1 MDERKKKFLR
11 RFDGIKD
18 LPSLPAIVARVN
30 QMLDDPATHIDS
42 LCRIIEKDQAI
53 VFKMLRLVNS
63 AFFGLREKVS
73 TTNEA
78 AIVLGFDA
86 IRNIVV
92 SLSAF
97 TTLNNIS
104 RKKTLEE
111 FKIEAFWRHS
121 IGVAVLSKYLADK
134 SGTGDP
140 EKCFV
145 AGLLH
150 DMGKLILAYFFTE
163 DFRKVIARA
172 REGSLLYQ
180 DAEKL
185 TLPLPHNE
193 FAYYVT
199 QKWHIPSHLSHTIY
213 AHHAVKVG
221 AVSFEDSIIVN
232 TADGIINSYTADFL
246 NSNTQPGKLIYRYFD
261 PQSARRMRLWIESS
275 EQWYPEVK
283 LMINE
288 ASTLLME

>member
-1 MDERKKKFLR
+1 MDEKKKKFLQ

-18 LPSLPAIVARVN
+18 LPALPAIVARVN
-30 QMLDDPATHIDS
+30 QMLDDPNTHIDL
-42 LCRIIEKDQAI
+42 LCRVIETDQAI

-63 AFFGLREKVS
+63 AFFGLRETVS

-97 TTLNNIS
+97 TALNNLS
-104 RKKTLEE
+104 RQNALEE
-111 FKIEAFWRHS
+111 FKLEAFWRHS

-134 SGTGDP
+134 SGAGNP

-150 DMGKLILAYFFTE
+150 DMGKLILACFFTD
-163 DFRKVIARA
+163 DFRKVIAAA
-172 REGSLLYQ
+172 RENSLLYQ
-180 DAEKL
+180 DAEKMI
-185 TLPLPHNE
+185 LPLQHSE
-193 FAYYVT
+193 LAYYVT
-199 QKWHIPSHLSHTIY
+199 RKWNIPAHLSHAIY
-213 AHHAVKVG
+213 AHHGVKIG
-221 AVSFEDSIIVN
+221 AAGFEDSIIVN

-246 NSNTQPGKLIYRYFD
+246 NNNTKPGKLIYRYFD
-261 PQSARRMRLWIESS
+261 PWSAKRMRLWIESS
-275 EQWYPEVK
+275 AKWFPGVK
-283 LMINE
+283 LLIDE
-288 ASTLLME
+288 ARTLLME